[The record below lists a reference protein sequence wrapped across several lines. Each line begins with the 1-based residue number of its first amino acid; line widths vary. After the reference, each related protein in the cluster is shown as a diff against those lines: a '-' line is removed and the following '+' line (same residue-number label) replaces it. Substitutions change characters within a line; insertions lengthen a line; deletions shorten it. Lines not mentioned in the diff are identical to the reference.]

1 MAADIAF
8 VHSGRQRNEKKK
20 TWEKEQTIRFW
31 PWHVEM
37 TDVELRRR
45 YRFSKANILFI
56 LRLIKE
62 TACQSTQRSNPISA
76 ELRVN
81 PQNTV
86 FHQTFIVKCHLL
98 SKRKSFYLVTA
109 EWRHGTTQL
118 SCKVRVA
125 HQFRVEHCF
134 IAMLLFLVLPI
145 HISFKVFTK
154 NAISIWT
161 IFWKKP
167 HFTPAEIFCQ
177 EWRCRR
183 GGGAS

>member
-1 MAADIAF
+1 
-8 VHSGRQRNEKKK
+8 
-20 TWEKEQTIRFW
+20 
-31 PWHVEM
+31 M

-86 FHQTFIVKCHLL
+86 FHQTFIVKCHLSSFL
-98 SKRKSFYLVTA
+98 RSKRKSFYLVTA

-145 HISFKVFTK
+145 HISFKVFMR
-154 NAISIWT
+154 NAIS
-161 IFWKKP
+161 FGQY
-167 HFTPAEIFCQ
+167 FG
-177 EWRCRR
+177 RCHILRR
-183 GGGAS
+183 RKYSVKSDGVEGGGGGGGGGGECLIMSLV

>member
-1 MAADIAF
+1 M
-8 VHSGRQRNEKKK
+8 EKKRERK
-20 TWEKEQTIRFW
+20 SK

-86 FHQTFIVKCHLL
+86 FHQTFIVKCHLSSVKPKVVLL
-98 SKRKSFYLVTA
+98 SDRRMTSWNYPAKLQSA
-109 EWRHGTTQL
+109 
-118 SCKVRVA
+118 
-125 HQFRVEHCF
+125 RVEHCF

-145 HISFKVFTK
+145 HISFKVFKK

-161 IFWKKP
+161 IFWKMP
-167 HFTPAEIFCQ
+167 HFTPAEIFRQ
-177 EWRCRR
+177 E
-183 GGGAS
+183 

>member
-1 MAADIAF
+1 M
-8 VHSGRQRNEKKK
+8 EKKRERK
-20 TWEKEQTIRFW
+20 SK

-86 FHQTFIVKCHLL
+86 FHQTFIVKCHLSSVKTKVVLL
-98 SKRKSFYLVTA
+98 SDRRMTSWNYPAKLQSAGGTLVQSRALFYCYNTF
-109 EWRHGTTQL
+109 
-118 SCKVRVA
+118 SCSSYA
-125 HQFRVEHCF
+125 HIV
-134 IAMLLFLVLPI
+134 
-145 HISFKVFTK
+145 
-154 NAISIWT
+154 
-161 IFWKKP
+161 
-167 HFTPAEIFCQ
+167 
-177 EWRCRR
+177 
-183 GGGAS
+183 

>member
-8 VHSGRQRNEKKK
+8 VHSGRQRNGKKRERK
-20 TWEKEQTIRFW
+20 SK

-56 LRLIKE
+56 LRFIKE

-86 FHQTFIVKCHLL
+86 FSSNIHCKM
-98 SKRKSFYLVTA
+98 SFL
-109 EWRHGTTQL
+109 
-118 SCKVRVA
+118 
-125 HQFRVEHCF
+125 
-134 IAMLLFLVLPI
+134 
-145 HISFKVFTK
+145 
-154 NAISIWT
+154 
-161 IFWKKP
+161 
-167 HFTPAEIFCQ
+167 FCQ
-177 EWRCRR
+177 NESR
-183 GGGAS
+183 STK

>member
-8 VHSGRQRNEKKK
+8 VHSGRRRNGKK
-20 TWEKEQTIRFW
+20 TLEKEQ

-86 FHQTFIVKCHLL
+86 FHQTFIVKCHLSSNPQNTVFHQTFIVKCHL
-98 SKRKSFYLVTA
+98 SSVKTKVVLLYDRRMTSWNYPAKLQSA
-109 EWRHGTTQL
+109 GGTP
-118 SCKVRVA
+118 V
-125 HQFRVEHCF
+125 
-134 IAMLLFLVLPI
+134 
-145 HISFKVFTK
+145 
-154 NAISIWT
+154 
-161 IFWKKP
+161 
-167 HFTPAEIFCQ
+167 
-177 EWRCRR
+177 
-183 GGGAS
+183 

>member
-8 VHSGRQRNEKKK
+8 VHSGRQSNGKKRERK
-20 TWEKEQTIRFW
+20 SK

-81 PQNTV
+81 HQNTV
-86 FHQTFIVKCHLL
+86 FHQTFIVKCHLSSVKTKVVLL
-98 SKRKSFYLVTA
+98 SDRRVTSWNYPAKLQSAGGTPVKSRALFYCLVTLSCSFYT
-109 EWRHGTTQL
+109 
-118 SCKVRVA
+118 
-125 HQFRVEHCF
+125 
-134 IAMLLFLVLPI
+134 
-145 HISFKVFTK
+145 HIV
-154 NAISIWT
+154 
-161 IFWKKP
+161 
-167 HFTPAEIFCQ
+167 
-177 EWRCRR
+177 
-183 GGGAS
+183 